1 MAWDYYFLLTYKN
14 LKRTKMIANKVQN
27 GDSMVGLNYRPPT
40 FFYWGVIL
48 GRDAARKGLL

>member
-40 FFYWGVIL
+40 FFTGE
-48 GRDAARKGLL
+48 

>member
-14 LKRTKMIANKVQN
+14 LKRTKMIANKVHN

-40 FFYWGVIL
+40 FFTGE
-48 GRDAARKGLL
+48 